1 MGNEKYEAYDGS
13 NPFVTRFNLN
23 PNRISEGNIRFKIP
37 IKPRRASNTTATAMG
52 PIGVSLNGVPFYNQ
66 YAGGGAPLSN
76 EINSFDQF
84 NGHPAPGRNGG
95 GGRYHYHME
104 PFWLTLNYGKESL
117 MGFLL
122 DGFPIYGP
130 VEDGSV
136 LTSSNLDDHHGHS
149 HPTNEFPDGIYHYH
163 LTADAPYLNGVGYY
177 GTPGTVTE

>member
-1 MGNEKYEAYDGS
+1 
-13 NPFVTRFNLN
+13 
-23 PNRISEGNIRFKIP
+23 
-37 IKPRRASNTTATAMG
+37 MG

-117 MGFLL
+117 MGF
-122 DGFPIYGP
+122 
-130 VEDGSV
+130 
-136 LTSSNLDDHHGHS
+136 
-149 HPTNEFPDGIYHYH
+149 
-163 LTADAPYLNGVGYY
+163 
-177 GTPGTVTE
+177 